1 MDSYVFLLRLI
12 DDDEIPIIIDIIY
25 PYNIDKLWILM
36 SSYYG

>member
-1 MDSYVFLLRLI
+1 MDSHVFLLRLI
-12 DDDEIPIIIDIIY
+12 DDDEIPMIIDIIY

>member
-25 PYNIDKLWILM
+25 PYNIDKVLFHM